1 MHTQARPGGLTR
13 PRMGAHGGRGL
24 GSALGSLPG
33 PRASTL
39 KWICKSES
47 GGSFW
52 AGEQR
57 TVRETHQQPP
67 GLPQGHDQPGTGP
80 RTRTGVQSRD
90 APLGCHF
97 TALFPQSGFI
107 PRITSLRKRAL
118 KGKRRKRPGEGG
130 VAEWAVWPSGSP
142 ALAERATGSW
152 GDAPRHKPL
161 LTSTG
166 TAPPARPRVSCRLRW
181 GGCHFTPLVLRTP
194 HPQTSLPHW
203 DPDTPRPA
211 VVGPCTLSSAHPFF
225 TRCLLSTAA
234 LWGCLQQVGGAPQ
247 GEVEVGGQPGLR
259 APSTAPGDRAWGP
272 LSPLSCLSKGVRS
285 PQVARL
291 PLAGG
296 GRPETPRAPPFRASQ
311 YTFAS

>member
-1 MHTQARPGGLTR
+1 
-13 PRMGAHGGRGL
+13 MGAHGGRGL
-24 GSALGSLPG
+24 GGALGSLPDH
-33 PRASTL
+33 RVSTL

-52 AGEQR
+52 ADEQR

-67 GLPQGHDQPGTGP
+67 GLPRGHDQPGTGP

-90 APLGCHF
+90 VPLGCHF

-107 PRITSLRKRAL
+107 PRITLLRKRAL

-130 VAEWAVWPSGSP
+130 VAERAVWPSGSP
-142 ALAERATGSW
+142 AVAEPAMGSW

-166 TAPPARPRVSCRLRW
+166 TAPPARPRVSCWLRL
-181 GGCHFTPLVLRTP
+181 GGCHFMPLVLRTP
-194 HPQTSLPHW
+194 HPETSLPHW

-211 VVGPCTLSSAHPFF
+211 VVGPCMLSSAHPFF
-225 TRCLLSTAA
+225 TRCLLSTLGASEA
-234 LWGCLQQVGGAPQ
+234 GGGEPPKGKWRWVGSRGSGLAP
-247 GEVEVGGQPGLR
+247 
-259 APSTAPGDRAWGP
+259 
-272 LSPLSCLSKGVRS
+272 
-285 PQVARL
+285 L
-291 PLAGG
+291 PLGTGCGGLSVPCPASARASALHRRPACHWRGG